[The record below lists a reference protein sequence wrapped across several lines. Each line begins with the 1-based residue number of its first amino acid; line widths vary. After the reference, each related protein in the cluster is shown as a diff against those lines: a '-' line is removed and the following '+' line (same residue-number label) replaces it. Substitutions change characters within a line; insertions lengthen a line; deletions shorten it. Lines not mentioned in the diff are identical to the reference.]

1 MRKYFFWIIILLI
14 IIFGG
19 TFGFH
24 FLRNA
29 KMAEQLA
36 ARGSLHPVIST
47 VAAVKKDYQPV
58 LPSVGSLTAFK
69 GIDLTSQV
77 NGEITKIMFVS
88 GRHTKQGDALVQLDD
103 RLAREAY
110 NMDKATLAYDKVNYL
125 SQKALIKNNATSQN
139 EVDSA
144 QATYMAQKA
153 KVAQDKINLDDTTI
167 RAPFSGKLGLRQVDV
182 GQYITTSTIIV
193 SLQQLDPMYVDFP
206 LSSNLL
212 SQFKSGQ
219 AVHVEVN
226 SQPGKIYNG
235 KIVAVDS
242 LVDESTRTVNVRAS
256 IKNDD
261 ESLLPGQFADISV
274 LLPVQKDV
282 VEVPRAAITY
292 SLYGNAVLLVT
303 EKEVDGKTEH
313 IATEKYVTTGD
324 VDGENVVILK
334 GLNAGDVIVSS
345 GQNKVSSGGVVT
357 INNSTPST
365 DDSSQA
371 TAATKTS

>member
-1 MRKYFFWIIILLI
+1 
-14 IIFGG
+14 
-19 TFGFH
+19 
-24 FLRNA
+24 
-29 KMAEQLA
+29 
-36 ARGSLHPVIST
+36 
-47 VAAVKKDYQPV
+47 
-58 LPSVGSLTAFK
+58 
-69 GIDLTSQV
+69 
-77 NGEITKIMFVS
+77 
-88 GRHTKQGDALVQLDD
+88 
-103 RLAREAY
+103 
-110 NMDKATLAYDKVNYL
+110 MDKATLAYDKVNYL

-182 GQYITTSTIIV
+182 GQYITTSTVIV

-371 TAATKTS
+371 TTATKTS

>member
-182 GQYITTSTIIV
+182 GQYITTSTVIV

-371 TAATKTS
+371 TTATKTS

>member
-1 MRKYFFWIIILLI
+1 MRKYFFWIIIFLI

-182 GQYITTSTIIV
+182 GQYITTSTVIV

-261 ESLLPGQFADISV
+261 EEAVESSSSNDTESFV
-274 LLPVQKDV
+274 LEKIKD
-282 VEVPRAAITY
+282 
-292 SLYGNAVLLVT
+292 
-303 EKEVDGKTEH
+303 
-313 IATEKYVTTGD
+313 
-324 VDGENVVILK
+324 
-334 GLNAGDVIVSS
+334 
-345 GQNKVSSGGVVT
+345 
-357 INNSTPST
+357 
-365 DDSSQA
+365 
-371 TAATKTS
+371 